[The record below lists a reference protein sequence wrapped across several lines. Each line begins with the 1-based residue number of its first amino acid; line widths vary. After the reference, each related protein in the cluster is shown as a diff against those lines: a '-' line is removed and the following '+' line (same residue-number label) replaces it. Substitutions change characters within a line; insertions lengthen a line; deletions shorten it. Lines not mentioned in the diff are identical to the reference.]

1 LLLASLT
8 GCDAQAVKS
17 LLATTP
23 AVDGKA
29 SDATVTDP
37 NKSPATPA
45 DIAANL
51 LARLAAVDV
60 AARVGKVARPA
71 GNAVQAPTAGG
82 AGSNVPKEGAP
93 LRPVADGSLVK
104 GDPSRVPQP
113 GFAPRPMPEADAL
126 PLVASMPAPP
136 QLEDGWQGMH
146 LDFGSKDFG
155 EAALIARKLASVLD
169 DAKPFAAGGQLE
181 PRPVWSFA
189 FANAKGG
196 FAQVNVTPEGA
207 DLFYVAEQ
215 SGVKLP
221 VGAPFDLDA
230 VKVSPMQAVAAL
242 RAGLAEGSLQDLPFA
257 DNLAPIGMGHS
268 GSVSGSTGSGTAGEA
283 VISKPVPMA
292 RRVQS
297 ETVVGTVEGGSTMP
311 VEPPTISL
319 PPMPELPKPV
329 ETVLREMPAGAAWRV
344 TLQKSVSGQLIWLVN
359 GYPDVAMDA
368 VASPGSSVGYPVTK
382 EAVYRRVQDLAAEG
396 GEASSESPVPVE
408 AIAPDSEEG
417 YVGMPA
423 PDDAEGSVPVYPVRD
438 VPMALPTMTSP
449 SVGYPGFSATVTG
462 WKVLKSSYFKPLVAA
477 VDAVSGKVLALM
489 LPRQVTSFYTEP
501 VYGPPCDACTPV
513 DPMPLPPE
521 DPVTEE
527 LGDPEGPLAEEP
539 PAEEAVANEPK
550 PEDPV
555 TEELGDPEG
564 PLAEEPPAEEPVA
577 NEPKPEDP
585 VTEEPPMDP
594 VVEQPVGP
602 DAREPSPDGSQ
613 AGSDPGAEAGAAA
626 AS

>member
-1 LLLASLT
+1 MRRHVVRALLLASLT

-29 SDATVTDP
+29 SDASATDA
-37 NKSPATPA
+37 NKGPATPA

-60 AARVGKVARPA
+60 AAKVGKVARPA

-82 AGSNVPKEGAP
+82 AGSTVPMEGAP
-93 LRPVADGSLVK
+93 LQPGADGSLLA
-104 GDPSRVPQP
+104 GDPTRLPQP
-113 GFAPRPMPEADAL
+113 GFAPMPMPEAVAL
-126 PLVASMPAPP
+126 PPMASMPAPP

-155 EAALIARKLASVLD
+155 EAVLIARKLASVLR
-169 DAKPFAAGGQLE
+169 DARPFAAGGQLE

-196 FAQVNVTPEGA
+196 FAQVVVTPEWA

-215 SGVKLP
+215 SGIDLP
-221 VGAPFDLDA
+221 ADATFDLDA

-242 RAGLAEGSLQDLPFA
+242 RAGLAEGTLQDLPFA
-257 DNLAPIGMGHS
+257 DDLAPVGMGHS

-297 ETVVGTVEGGSTMP
+297 EPVVGTVEGGSTMP
-311 VEPPTISL
+311 AEPVAIPGLLPIGPGSEPPSVSL
-319 PPMPELPKPV
+319 PPKPELPEPV
-329 ETVLREMPAGAAWRV
+329 QTVLREMPAGAIWQV
-344 TLQKSVSGQLIWLVN
+344 TLQKSVSGQLVWLVN
-359 GYPDVAMDA
+359 AYPDMAMDA
-368 VASPGSSVGYPVTK
+368 VASPESSVGYPVTK

-408 AIAPDSEEG
+408 AIAPDSEQG

-438 VPMALPTMTSP
+438 VPMAVPTMTSP
-449 SVGYPGFSATVTG
+449 SVGYPGFGATVTG
-462 WKVLKSSYFKPLVAA
+462 WEVRKSSYFQPLAAA
-477 VDAVSGKVLALM
+477 VDAVSGRVLALM
-489 LPRQVTSFYTEP
+489 LPRQVTYFYPAP

-513 DPMPLPPE
+513 DPMPLSPK

-527 LGDPEGPLAEEP
+527 PGNPDEPLVEEP
-539 PAEEAVANEPK
+539 PSEE
-550 PEDPV
+550 
-555 TEELGDPEG
+555 
-564 PLAEEPPAEEPVA
+564 PLA
-577 NEPKPEDP
+577 NDPKPEDP

-594 VVEQPVGP
+594 EVEQPADL
-602 DAREPSPDGSQ
+602 DAEAPSPDGSA
-613 AGSDPGAEAGAAA
+613 AGSDPGAEAGAGS